1 VTRVLVVEDDPSVGE
16 AIRMMLARKGYDTMV
31 VLEADAGTKAFES
44 VRFDLAIVDI
54 FLPGTSG
61 LATIAEFHQRAPA
74 IPILAM
80 SGFRFRDSMDP
91 SLDFLA
97 LATQAG
103 AAVCLRKPFAP
114 RQLITAVCA
123 SLDPLRV
130 MLAP

>member
-1 VTRVLVVEDDPSVGE
+1 
-16 AIRMMLARKGYDTMV
+16 
-31 VLEADAGTKAFES
+31 
-44 VRFDLAIVDI
+44 
-54 FLPGTSG
+54 
-61 LATIAEFHQRAPA
+61 
-74 IPILAM
+74 
-80 SGFRFRDSMDP
+80 MDP